1 MMAATPSA
9 PNQPAAPQEA
19 GYPPVPQYSA
29 SGRPN
34 TRSERIA
41 FQVWVIMFLLVIVF
55 TLLNYVVSFLA
66 NRFGVL

>member
-1 MMAATPSA
+1 MAVPHAVATPKIEAESA
-9 PNQPAAPQEA
+9 
-19 GYPPVPQYSA
+19 YPPFPQFSA

-55 TLLNYVVSFLA
+55 TLINYLVVWIF
-66 NRFGVL
+66 

>member
-1 MMAATPSA
+1 MAASQSVPTTNSDA
-9 PNQPAAPQEA
+9 EIA
-19 GYPPVPQYSA
+19 YPPLPQFSA

-55 TLLNYVVSFLA
+55 TLINYLVVW
-66 NRFGVL
+66 RF